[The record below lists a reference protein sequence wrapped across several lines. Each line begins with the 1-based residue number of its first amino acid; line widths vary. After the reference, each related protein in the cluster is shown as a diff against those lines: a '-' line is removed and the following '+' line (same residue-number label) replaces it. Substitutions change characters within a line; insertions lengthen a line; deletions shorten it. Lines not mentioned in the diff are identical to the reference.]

1 MTQRALVVG
10 GSGIVG
16 SAWRSAWAPTARRS
30 TGSPGGR
37 RPACRPPAL
46 SGRSARRARPGV
58 GSGRPRR
65 QPCLPHL
72 VEAQRDRGREHP
84 RQRRHGPQPAAG
96 AGAEARVRHVA
107 LVTGLK
113 HYLGPFDRYAQEG
126 SLPETPLR
134 EEQPRLDVE
143 NFYYAQEDEVY
154 AAATERRLHLER
166 PSPAHG
172 DRQGRRQPDEH
183 GHHARRLRV
192 DLQGDRPPVPLARLA
207 GAVAGHLRT

>member
-1 MTQRALVVG
+1 MRNATEAENIRVNGGMVRNLLQAL
-10 GSGIVG
+10 
-16 SAWRSAWAPTARRS
+16 APKHS
-30 TGSPGGR
+30 
-37 RPACRPPAL
+37 
-46 SGRSARRARPGV
+46 
-58 GSGRPRR
+58 
-65 QPCLPHL
+65 
-72 VEAQRDRGREHP
+72 
-84 RQRRHGPQPAAG
+84 
-96 AGAEARVRHVA
+96 VRHVA

-154 AAATERRLHLER
+154 AAAAARRLHLER
-166 PSPAHG
+166 PPPAHG

-183 GHHARRLRV
+183 GHHARRLRL

-207 GAVAGHLRT
+207 GAVAGHLGHDRRARAGQAPGLGLRRPRRPGTRRSTSSTATSSAGTGCGRGWRGWFGVEPVGFDGTVHPLEAADGG